1 MTVIELGD
9 VGAAA
14 PDPEEREKH
23 PEFNPRTWRRVAAI
37 GVTLLCLLVLGAS
50 GLPGPPTVRE
60 VWSVRP
66 NAGFAMTVRS
76 DGVFVHQPTRDGS
89 DLVAYDLADGTVQWR
104 LPFDRQPTYMSLGEE
119 AGLLLIPGDEKSK
132 QIKLEDGSTGFVVYG
147 GTTTAIDA
155 RTGQELWRG
164 RGEVLDARR
173 DALLFAERGQ
183 DSFFSSIW
191 LVRPRDGS
199 IVWRRDVTATEQV
212 TVPQDQSS
220 PDRIVTADSQGKVTV
235 VRYADGKV
243 VHEAELPWS
252 RGTPGFGYSTYLSV
266 TNGLVMTIRQDA
278 DRSSL
283 IEAYRLDTLEELWR
297 REASAYAFAQGC
309 GPLLC
314 LSEETAVSTLEP
326 LTGRPVWQQPGYSG
340 IQLVA
345 EDRVLASLPGS
356 ASEEQVLLD
365 LTTGR
370 KIGSGATGWPL
381 QGPAVDG
388 SQILVRRVLEE
399 RRAYS
404 SISHLDLETGRVV
417 RIGEIPN
424 ADGPQCMSARRY
436 MACDQ
441 AGELTITAVG

>member
-14 PDPEEREKH
+14 PDPERPERH

-37 GVTLLCLLVLGAS
+37 GVMLLCLLVLGAS
-50 GLPGPPTVRE
+50 GLPGPRTVRE

-66 NAGFAMTVRS
+66 NAGFAVTVRA

-89 DLVAYDLADGTVQWR
+89 DLIAYDLADGAVRWR
-104 LPFDRQPTYMSLGEE
+104 LPLDRQPTYMSLGEE
-119 AGLLLIPGDEKSK
+119 AGLLLIPGDQKSK

-155 RTGQELWRG
+155 RTGRELWRG
-164 RGEVLDARR
+164 PGEVLDARR
-173 DALLFAERGQ
+173 DTLLFGERDQ
-183 DSFFSSIW
+183 DSLFSSIW

-199 IVWRRDVTATEQV
+199 IVWRHDVAASEQV
-212 TVPQDQSS
+212 TIPQDQSA

-235 VRYADGKV
+235 LRYTDGKALR
-243 VHEAELPWS
+243 EARLPWS
-252 RGTPGFGYSTYLSV
+252 RGTPGFGFSTYLSV

-278 DRSSL
+278 DQSSL

-297 REASAYAFAQGC
+297 KEASTYAFAQGC

-314 LSEETAVSTLEP
+314 LSEQTAVGALEP
-326 LTGRPVWQQPGYSG
+326 LTGRPVWRQPGYSG
-340 IQLVA
+340 LHLVA

-356 ASEEQVLLD
+356 ASEEQALLD

-370 KIGSGATGWPL
+370 KIGPGGTGWAV

-404 SISHLDLETGRVV
+404 ALSHLDLETGRVV
-417 RIGEIPN
+417 RIGEIAG
-424 ADGPQCMSARRY
+424 ADGPQCMAARRY

-441 AGELTITAVG
+441 AGRLTVTAVG